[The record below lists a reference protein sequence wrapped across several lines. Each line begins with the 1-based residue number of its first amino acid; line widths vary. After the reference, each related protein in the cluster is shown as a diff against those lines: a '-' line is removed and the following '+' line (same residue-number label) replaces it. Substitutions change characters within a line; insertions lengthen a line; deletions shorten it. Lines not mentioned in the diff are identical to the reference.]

1 MSLLYV
7 IKIMINAKSL
17 WIRLKKCFKKS
28 LIQEFI
34 NNCTHTHTHAHT
46 HAILASLSRKY
57 FTREHRKTFL
67 VENLPATHKAWVW
80 SLDLEDALEEE
91 MTTHSIILAWRI
103 LWTEEPDRLQSM
115 GWQRV
120 RHTFTFCIGRSH
132 NFWKAKKKASSLS
145 FQKWLETRGEPREL
159 LCVPCSGKLRT
170 KEAFLLAASFTVSL
184 LLPWCT
190 PATGMGT
197 SHPTSPSDFITPFK
211 WKRNQA
217 TGRYRVGHF

>member
-17 WIRLKKCFKKS
+17 WIRLQNCFKKS

-34 NNCTHTHTHAHT
+34 NNSTHTHTHTHT
-46 HAILASLSRKY
+46 HTRAILASLSRKY
-57 FTREHRKTFL
+57 FSREHRKTFL
-67 VENLPATHKAWVW
+67 VENLPVTHKTWVQ

-120 RHTFTFCIGRSH
+120 RHTFTFRIGGSH
-132 NFWKAKKKASSLS
+132 NFWKAKKKPL
-145 FQKWLETRGEPREL
+145 
-159 LCVPCSGKLRT
+159 V
-170 KEAFLLAASFTVSL
+170 
-184 LLPWCT
+184 
-190 PATGMGT
+190 
-197 SHPTSPSDFITPFK
+197 
-211 WKRNQA
+211 
-217 TGRYRVGHF
+217 

>member
-103 LWTEEPDRLQSM
+103 LWTEEPDRPQSM
-115 GWQRV
+115 GWQSQTHFHILYRKI
-120 RHTFTFCIGRSH
+120 TQFLEGL
-132 NFWKAKKKASSLS
+132 KKSLQS
-145 FQKWLETRGEPREL
+145 
-159 LCVPCSGKLRT
+159 KLSEVTWNQRRT
-170 KEAFLLAASFTVSL
+170 ERTAMCAMFRKTA
-184 LLPWCT
+184 
-190 PATGMGT
+190 
-197 SHPTSPSDFITPFK
+197 H
-211 WKRNQA
+211 
-217 TGRYRVGHF
+217 